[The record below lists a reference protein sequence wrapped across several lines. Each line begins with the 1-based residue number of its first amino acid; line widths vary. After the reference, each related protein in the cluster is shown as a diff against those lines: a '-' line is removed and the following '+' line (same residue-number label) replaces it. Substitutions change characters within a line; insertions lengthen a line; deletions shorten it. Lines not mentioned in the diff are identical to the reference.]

1 MTFTCRLILSEHPLF
16 EWERGKQ
23 TSLQI
28 QIQIQIQM
36 TSTFYLSIK
45 GLNKSITA
53 ILRLLHKYNTN
64 TNDEQ
69 SRERSYEK
77 LYFTNAI
84 PIVHNKCTTKAI
96 EICWYKYGEQWVPS
110 YSNFFFRDPNFLP
123 QIPEEMWPCAHISQM
138 PFSDILLQSGSFLSP
153 RSPSSPDWMKERKRR
168 RGGILFQFVFP
179 PHARRATF
187 CPGDHPDVQTPTLR
201 LPNTIVIILSSPRI
215 ARFFISPQ
223 SIPQNPCLTSSRTFS
238 CSLKSAEQRQEK
250 YSL

>member
-1 MTFTCRLILSEHPLF
+1 MLMYTNSEFLLHFSTPWILFSFSDGMEFWTDVNIRIEKSKTRWVKEVWSGCGGRVSLQMTFTCRLILSEHPLF

-84 PIVHNKCTTKAI
+84 PIVYKCTTKAI
-96 EICWYKYGEQWVPS
+96 
-110 YSNFFFRDPNFLP
+110 
-123 QIPEEMWPCAHISQM
+123 
-138 PFSDILLQSGSFLSP
+138 
-153 RSPSSPDWMKERKRR
+153 
-168 RGGILFQFVFP
+168 
-179 PHARRATF
+179 
-187 CPGDHPDVQTPTLR
+187 
-201 LPNTIVIILSSPRI
+201 
-215 ARFFISPQ
+215 
-223 SIPQNPCLTSSRTFS
+223 
-238 CSLKSAEQRQEK
+238 
-250 YSL
+250 